1 MPCGCECR
9 CEGPGIG
16 RGFRRVPTREDEIR
30 WLREYE
36 RDLERQV
43 ADVADRIRRLE
54 DSRQ

>member
-1 MPCGCECR
+1 
-9 CEGPGIG
+9 
-16 RGFRRVPTREDEIR
+16 VPTKEDEIR
-30 WLREYE
+30 WLHEYQ